1 MSVAKNIEISS
12 TSAKSFD
19 DAIRSGIQRA
29 SQTIK
34 NIRGAWI
41 KETKLNVTD
50 GEITEFAVTM
60 IVTFVLEDQP
70 AA

>member
-12 TSAKSFD
+12 TSSKGFD
-19 DAIRSGIQRA
+19 DAIRSGIKRA

-41 KETKLNVTD
+41 KDTKVNVTD
-50 GEITEFAVTM
+50 GEITEFSVTM
-60 IVTFVLEDQP
+60 IVTFILEDAQ
-70 AA
+70 AG